1 MTIQEMHVMFRQ
13 YSQQMGMQNV
23 RAILPEQIDLL
34 INNSINDTINQIVT
48 QNIGVTNDRVIT
60 DNSKLNQVN
69 ALKSL
74 YKVWKGKIV
83 LPKSKTS
90 YIASYNIPI
99 SSFGEVTNI
108 QTATNA
114 EYAKE
119 IDGKPDT
126 KCNWVDVGEESLK
139 DGDTIYSKNDIVA
152 YATKTFK
159 NHDNTGYIKIIVNP
173 IQYIYIVD
181 LSIDY
186 KKNNFNTNI
195 FPIRIV
201 DDMYLADVVNDFILR
216 PTFRSPV
223 ATIHDNNIELYID
236 KPDDRLKESYTFGSD
251 LIPND
256 IRLSYIAKPASVKFL
271 DDVGGDSVNCDLPE
285 YLHVDIVKH
294 AVELYRTA
302 VTGSIAVTQQAQEAQ
317 QRENLKNNYRQG
329 DNDNSNR

>member
-1 MTIQEMHVMFRQ
+1 MHVMFRQ
-13 YSQQMGMQNV
+13 YAQQMGMQNV

-74 YKVWKGKIV
+74 YKVWNGTV
-83 LPKSKTS
+83 TFGDSKTS
-90 YIASYNIPI
+90 YVISYELPLLGFKSAGTYLNDNVK
-99 SSFGEVTNI
+99 E
-108 QTATNA
+108 TA
-114 EYAKE
+114 
-119 IDGKPDT
+119 
-126 KCNWVDVGEESLK
+126 
-139 DGDTIYSKNDIVA
+139 
-152 YATKTFK
+152 
-159 NHDNTGYIKIIVNP
+159 

-181 LSIDY
+181 LSLDYIDT
-186 KKNNFNTNI
+186 KDQFTTNI
-195 FPIRIV
+195 FPIRII
-201 DDMYLADVVNDFILR
+201 DDMYLADVVNDFILH
-216 PTFRSPV
+216 PTLRSPV

-236 KPDDRLKESYTFGSD
+236 KADAGGNKSNYTFKG
-251 LIPND
+251 LKPNKL
-256 IRLSYIAKPASVKFL
+256 RLSYIAKPAVVKFL
-271 DDVGGDSVNCDLPE
+271 DDVGGTSVDCDLPE

-317 QRENLKNNYRQG
+317 QRENLRNNYRQS

>member
-1 MTIQEMHVMFRQ
+1 MTIQEMHEMFRQ

-74 YKVWKGKIV
+74 YKVWNSKVTFGD
-83 LPKSKTS
+83 SKTS
-90 YIASYNIPI
+90 YIISYELPLLGFKSAGTYVND
-99 SSFGEVTNI
+99 SVKE
-108 QTATNA
+108 TA
-114 EYAKE
+114 
-119 IDGKPDT
+119 
-126 KCNWVDVGEESLK
+126 
-139 DGDTIYSKNDIVA
+139 
-152 YATKTFK
+152 
-159 NHDNTGYIKIIVNP
+159 

-186 KKNNFNTNI
+186 VDTKNQFTTNI
-195 FPIRIV
+195 FPIRII
-201 DDMYLADVVNDFILR
+201 DDMYLADVVNDFILH
-216 PTFRSPV
+216 PTLRSPV

-236 KPDDRLKESYTFGSD
+236 KADSRGINSNHTFKGLK
-251 LIPND
+251 PNKL
-256 IRLSYIAKPASVKFL
+256 RLSYIAKPAVVKFL
-271 DDVGGDSVNCDLPE
+271 DDVGGTSVDCDLPE

-294 AVELYRTA
+294 AVELYRAA

-317 QRENLKNNYRQG
+317 QRENLRNNYRQG

>member
-13 YSQQMGMQNV
+13 YSQQMGIQNV

-48 QNIGVTNDRVIT
+48 QNIGITNDRVIT

-74 YKVWKGKIV
+74 YKVWNGTV
-83 LPKSKTS
+83 TFGDSKTS
-90 YIASYNIPI
+90 YIISYELPLLGFKSAGTYLNDN
-99 SSFGEVTNI
+99 V
-108 QTATNA
+108 
-114 EYAKE
+114 KE
-119 IDGKPDT
+119 T
-126 KCNWVDVGEESLK
+126 S
-139 DGDTIYSKNDIVA
+139 
-152 YATKTFK
+152 
-159 NHDNTGYIKIIVNP
+159 

-181 LSIDY
+181 LSLDYIDT
-186 KKNNFNTNI
+186 KNQFTTNI
-195 FPIRIV
+195 FPIRII
-201 DDMYLADVVNDFILR
+201 DDMYLADVVNDFILH
-216 PTFRSPV
+216 PTLRSPV

-236 KPDDRLKESYTFGSD
+236 KADVRGSKSNHTFKGLK
-251 LIPND
+251 PNKL
-256 IRLSYIAKPASVKFL
+256 RLSYIAKPAVVKFL
-271 DDVGGDSVNCDLPE
+271 DDVGGTSVDCDLPE

-317 QRENLKNNYRQG
+317 QRENLRNNYRQS

>member
-48 QNIGVTNDRVIT
+48 QNIGITNDRVIT

-74 YKVWKGKIV
+74 YKVWNGTV
-83 LPKSKTS
+83 TFGDSKTS
-90 YIASYNIPI
+90 YIISYELPLLGFKSAGTYLNDKVK
-99 SSFGEVTNI
+99 E
-108 QTATNA
+108 TA
-114 EYAKE
+114 
-119 IDGKPDT
+119 
-126 KCNWVDVGEESLK
+126 
-139 DGDTIYSKNDIVA
+139 
-152 YATKTFK
+152 
-159 NHDNTGYIKIIVNP
+159 

-181 LSIDY
+181 LSLDYIDT
-186 KKNNFNTNI
+186 KNQFTTNV
-195 FPIRIV
+195 FPIRII
-201 DDMYLADVVNDFILR
+201 DDMYLADVVNDFILH
-216 PTFRSPV
+216 PTLRSPV

-236 KPDDRLKESYTFGSD
+236 KADAGGNKSNYTFKG
-251 LIPND
+251 LKPNKL
-256 IRLSYIAKPASVKFL
+256 RLSYIAKPAVVKFL
-271 DDVGGDSVNCDLPE
+271 DDVGGTSVDCDLPE

-317 QRENLKNNYRQG
+317 QRENLRNNYRQS